1 MTGWGVVGIGWVARD
16 YVLPA
21 IAADPAAHLV
31 GVCDADPAA
40 LEGLAGPEG
49 WPGRTTTDLD
59 ALLALPGLDAVYVAT
74 PNHAHMP
81 VVRTVAARGL
91 PVLCEKPLA
100 HDAAD
105 ARVMVEAVRGRL
117 AGTAFDQRFHPAHER
132 IADLVAEGDLGTVT
146 TVRIV
151 YGCWL
156 PQDWRAPST
165 PGREGDNW
173 RTDPT
178 RAGGGA
184 MIDLAP
190 HGIDLAGRV
199 LGEDLVELVALTSRR
214 VHDYVDPTADDTA
227 VLAGRT
233 AAGTLF
239 SSHVSFSTADPLPRR
254 RLEVVG
260 TRAQLVAVDTLGQDP
275 GGTLTRIDAVTGA
288 PAPVAFDAAV
298 SPFARQ
304 LAAFAAAVRG
314 EAPWPYPVERDLA
327 LHELL
332 LASTTRTEALSCP

>member
-1 MTGWGVVGIGWVARD
+1 MTGWGVVGAGWVARD

-21 IAADPAAHLV
+21 IAADPSARLV
-31 GVCDADPAA
+31 GVCDAAPAA
-40 LEGLAGPEG
+40 LTGLP
-49 WPGRTTTDLD
+49 PGTHATTDLD
-59 ALLALPGLDAVYVAT
+59 ELLARPDVDAVYVAT

-81 VVRTVAARGL
+81 VVRAVARARTGL

-105 ARVMVEAVRGRL
+105 ARVMVDAVRGRL

-132 IADLVAEGDLGTVT
+132 IAELVAAGDLGTVT

-156 PQDWRAPST
+156 PQDWVAPSSSIT
-165 PGREGDNW
+165 DNW
-173 RTDPT
+173 RADPA

-190 HGIDLAGRV
+190 HGIDLVGRV
-199 LGEDLVELVALTSRR
+199 LGEDLVDLVALTSRR
-214 VHDYVDPTADDTA
+214 VHDYVDATADDTA

-233 AAGTLF
+233 ASGTLF

-260 TRAQLVAVDTLGQDP
+260 TRAQLVATDTLGQDP

-288 PAPVAFDAAV
+288 SAPVAFDAAT

-304 LAAFAAAVRG
+304 LAAFGAAVRG

-332 LASTTRTEALSCP
+332 LASTRTETMSCP